1 MAQTTTPAT
10 ATRPPIALGS
20 YVLDPSHTRVG
31 FQARHLM
38 VSKVQGIFEKVDAEI
53 RVGESLE
60 ASGVEVTID
69 VASVNSRDE
78 KRDGHLRSAD
88 FFDVEKFP
96 TMTFRSTSVEAA
108 AEGRYAVIGELTI
121 RDQSHPV
128 TLDVEYLGA
137 QKTPWGTSVSI
148 ISATAEIDREQ
159 WGLTW
164 NVALESGGV
173 LVSKKVEL
181 QIEAEIVPA
190 AVVAA
195 A

>member
-1 MAQTTTPAT
+1 MAQTSSAAT
-10 ATRPPIALGS
+10 TRPPLAAGE
-20 YVLDPSHTRVG
+20 YTLDQSHTHVG

-38 VSKVQGIFEKVDAEI
+38 VSKVQGIFEKVDARI
-53 RVGESLE
+53 RVGQSLE
-60 ASGVEVTID
+60 TSGVDVTID

-96 TMTFRSTSVEAA
+96 TMTFRSTGVEATG
-108 AEGRYAVIGELTI
+108 EGRYAVTGDLTI

-137 QKTPWGTSVSI
+137 QKTPWGTSMSV
-148 ISATAEIDREQ
+148 ISASAEIDREQ

-173 LVSKKVEL
+173 LVSKKIQL
-181 QIEAEIVPA
+181 QIEAEIMPTE
-190 AVVAA
+190 AA
-195 A
+195 AAA